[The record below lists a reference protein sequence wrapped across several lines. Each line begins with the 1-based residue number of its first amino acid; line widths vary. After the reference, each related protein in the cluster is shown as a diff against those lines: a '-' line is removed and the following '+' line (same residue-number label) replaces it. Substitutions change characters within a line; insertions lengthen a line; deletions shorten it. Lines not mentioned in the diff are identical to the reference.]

1 LSVQPKILIHDYY
14 AVTILGYEMETTI
27 SGSGSS
33 GKVLLKKVLLICGI
47 LSSLLYVGTDILGG
61 MLWEG
66 YSFTSQPISALSA
79 IGAPTRPLVVPLY
92 LAYEVLVIAFGLGV
106 WGSAGRNRALRVTG
120 GLLIGIGLIGSAW
133 TPFPMHL
140 GEPVSSLANTMHSI
154 FAGVQVLFILLT
166 MGFGAVAY
174 RKRFR
179 FYSIGTLLTLL
190 VAGVVSFWLVAAG
203 QPTTWFGVIERI
215 NVYGYLLWVA
225 VLAVVLLRAEK
236 GQVKI
241 LSRTLDSSRSL

>member
-1 LSVQPKILIHDYY
+1 
-14 AVTILGYEMETTI
+14 METII

-66 YSFTSQPISALSA
+66 YSFTSQAISELAA
-79 IGAPTRPLVVPLY
+79 IGAPTRPLAAPLFTIY
-92 LAYEVLVIAFGLGV
+92 AVLLVAFGLGV
-106 WGSAGRNRALRVTG
+106 WGSAGRNRALRVTR
-120 GLLIGIGLIGSAW
+120 GLLIGIGLIGLVW

-140 GEPVSSLANTMHSI
+140 GEPVTSLANTMHSI
-154 FAGVQVLFILLT
+154 FAGVQVLLILLAI
-166 MGFGAVAY
+166 GFGAVAY
-174 RKRFR
+174 RKWFR
-179 FYSIGTLLTLL
+179 FYSIGTILTLL
-190 VAGVVSFWLVAAG
+190 VAGVVAFWLAAAG
-203 QPTTWFGVIERI
+203 QATSWFGVIERI
-215 NVYGYLLWVA
+215 NVYGYLLWLV